1 LFYIWNGEYNEGNG
15 VERVKK
21 EIDRT
26 IELLKDEVLKN
37 FTKDNYQKIV
47 SGAAETL
54 KRSND
59 INYIFGKYG
68 ALNIL
73 GNAAFTICDYNKSQ
87 EYFIR
92 SLSAAEE
99 MNDEKSVAFALNNIG
114 IVYFRLKQFD
124 KALEYYEKAL
134 AIKIRTAERS
144 SISTSY
150 NNIGLVYNNLK
161 EFDKALKYF
170 KLSMKI
176 DKDTGNKH
184 ALCRAMNNIGL
195 VWKHKGDRKKSL
207 KYFRESYEISR
218 KALYNKGMAT
228 ALSNICTHYFETG
241 EYDLSLEKGLE
252 GEKLAHAIHSNNH
265 LLNFYGQISEAYE
278 KTGDFENALIY
289 LKKHFV
295 LKDQIFS
302 EDSQNK
308 IFEMQIRYESEKK
321 EKETEIFRLKNEELS
336 LMNATKDKFFRII
349 HHDLLN
355 PFTAMH
361 STAGFLDKFY
371 EKIDDRKR
379 RNYITM
385 IVESSERLLKL
396 MDNLFEWV
404 KTQSGEIDFIPEKI
418 NVSEIVEHNLQLL
431 GNNINSK
438 EIVSELK
445 VPVSYCVIA
454 DRNMLDTIVRNL
466 IANAIKFTGT
476 GGKIVVSARSFKHI
490 IRLSVED
497 NGIGIERSNFKKLF
511 KVEEAFSTPGTNEEK
526 GTGLGLILVKEFLDI
541 CGGRVVVKSEPGKG
555 TRFTIELP
563 RYI

>member
-1 LFYIWNGEYNEGNG
+1 
-15 VERVKK
+15 VERAKK
-21 EIDRT
+21 EIDQT

-47 SGAAETL
+47 LGAAEIL

-59 INYIFGKYG
+59 INYLRGKYG

-99 MNDEKSVAFALNNIG
+99 MNDEKSIAFALNNIG
-114 IVYFRLKQFD
+114 IVYFRLKQFN
-124 KALEYYEKAL
+124 KALDYYEKAL
-134 AIKIRTAERS
+134 AIKIKTAERS

-161 EFDKALKYF
+161 EYDKALKYF

-176 DKDTGNKH
+176 DKETGNRH
-184 ALCRAMNNIGL
+184 ALCRALNNVGL
-195 VWKHKGDRKKSL
+195 SWKHKGDRKKSL
-207 KYFRESYEISR
+207 KYFRESYEMSR
-218 KALYNKGMAT
+218 KAEYNKDMAT

-241 EYDLSLEKGLE
+241 EYALSLEKGLE
-252 GEKLAHAIHSNNH
+252 GEKIAYAIHSNNH
-265 LLNFYGQISEAYE
+265 LLNFFGQISEAYE

-302 EDSQNK
+302 EESQNK
-308 IFEMQIRYESEKK
+308 IFEMQVRYDSEKK
-321 EKETEIFRLKNEELS
+321 EKEAEIYRIKNEELS

-355 PFTAMH
+355 PFTAIH
-361 STAGFLDKFY
+361 STAGFLEKFY
-371 EKIDDRKR
+371 DKIDDQKR
-379 RNYITM
+379 RSYVRM
-385 IVESSERLLKL
+385 ILGSSERLLKL
-396 MDNLFEWV
+396 IDNLFEWV

-418 NVSEIVEHNLQLL
+418 NVCDIVDHNIQLL
-431 GNNINSK
+431 GNNLNSK
-438 EIVSELK
+438 EIVTEIK
-445 VPVSYCVIA
+445 VPASCCVNA

-466 IANAIKFTGT
+466 IANAIKFTST
-476 GGKIVVSARSFKHI
+476 GGKIVIKARSLNDTVK
-490 IRLSVED
+490 LSVED
-497 NGIGIERSNFKKLF
+497 NGMGIERSNLKKLF

-541 CGGRVVVKSEPGKG
+541 CGGRVFVKSEPGNG
-555 TRFTIELP
+555 TKFTIELP
-563 RYI
+563 RHF